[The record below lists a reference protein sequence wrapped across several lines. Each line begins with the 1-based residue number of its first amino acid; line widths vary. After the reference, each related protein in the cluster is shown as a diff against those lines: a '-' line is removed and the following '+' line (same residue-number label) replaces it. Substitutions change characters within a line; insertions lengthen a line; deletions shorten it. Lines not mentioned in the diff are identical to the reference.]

1 MSRVEDDVC
10 CSLSTMGTPGN
21 CTLGDICSSCALG
34 LHWLV
39 FWGEYDVLG
48 VNKDALPLSSN
59 VEAGD
64 SGVLDRS
71 FRVFLG

>member
-1 MSRVEDDVC
+1 MSGVEDDVC

-21 CTLGDICSSCALG
+21 CTLGSIRSSCALRPG
-34 LHWLV
+34 WLV
-39 FWGEYDVLG
+39 FQGEYNVSSLDDDT
-48 VNKDALPLSSN
+48 KPLCSN

-71 FRVFLG
+71 FHVFLG